1 MPYPERIK
9 DASYTAPS
17 GASISFDFEVVSRDI
32 SHRIGT
38 FEFSGVNGTLH
49 QDKGVS
55 GEVYPLNVFI
65 HGPDYDLEA
74 DRFITLAK
82 ETGPGF
88 LFHPRW
94 GKKRVQ
100 ILSITQ
106 SENLVTEGGQ
116 AVFNVQ
122 FQETLEREFPKTGT
136 APQQKV
142 TALADIAQTETI
154 NNFGNQ
160 VNVEDLADELAH
172 EQEIILSAGKVN
184 TALASITSGAQ
195 DIATQFRGYI
205 DNVINNANEYVQL
218 PFEYAFQIT
227 SAIRVVAEV
236 PGRISSKLQGFKNL
250 FDVLRLRDIYKESKP
265 DSATNQNKNAV
276 LVDELLGTA
285 AVSASSESVNQAF
298 NETSTLSRDSK
309 GKAAITVPEV
319 GTGFQSRDEVLSAV
333 VYLRDNSQAITDMLD
348 TGQVLF
354 EDSLLSDSYIQ
365 SVQSYVP
372 TWEVV
377 STVIKAGLDLSFSL
391 PIKRSIILATSR
403 TILDL
408 VYEFYRNVDD
418 TALDYLILTN
428 ALTGNDIIDV
438 PRGKEII
445 FYE

>member
-17 GASISFDFEVVSRDI
+17 GASISFDFEVVSREV

-55 GEVYPLNVFI
+55 GEIYPLNVFI

-74 DRFITLAK
+74 DRFISLAK
-82 ETGPGF
+82 EIGPGF

-100 ILSITQ
+100 VLSITQ
-106 SENLVTEGGQ
+106 SENLVQTGGQ
-116 AVFNVQ
+116 ASFSVE

-142 TALADIAQTETI
+142 TALADDAQTEAI
-154 NNFGNQ
+154 DNFGDQ
-160 VNVEDLADELAH
+160 TNVEVLADELAQ
-172 EQEIILSAGKVN
+172 EQGIIASGRQVFETLSSVA
-184 TALASITSGAQ
+184 AAAQ
-195 DIATQFRGYI
+195 DTATKFRGHI
-205 DNVINNANEYVQL
+205 DNVINKANEYVQA

-227 SAIRVVAEV
+227 SAIRVVSEI
-236 PGRISSKLQGFKNL
+236 PGRISSQLQGYKNL
-250 FDVLRLRDIYKESKP
+250 LNVLDLRDVTE
-265 DSATNQNKNAV
+265 AFNFNRNA
-276 LVDELLGTA
+276 LLIDELLGTSAISSA
-285 AVSASSESVNQAF
+285 AESVNQAF
-298 NETSTLSRDSK
+298 GETSTLSRDSK
-309 GKAAITVPEV
+309 GRAAITVPAAD
-319 GTGFQSRDEVLSAV
+319 TGFQSRDEVLAAV
-333 VYLRDNSQAITDMLD
+333 VYLRDNAQAVTDMLD
-348 TGQVLF
+348 AGQVVF
-354 EDSLLSDSYIQ
+354 EDSLLSDAYIQ

-377 STVIKAGLDLSFSL
+377 STVIKAGLDLSFAL
-391 PIKRSIILATSR
+391 PIKRSIVLATSR

-408 VYEFYRNVDD
+408 AFEFYGNVDD

-428 ALTGNDIIDV
+428 SLTGNEIIEV
-438 PRGKEII
+438 PRGREVF

>member
-17 GASISFDFEVVSRDI
+17 GASISFDFEVVIREVN
-32 SHRIGT
+32 HRIGT

-55 GEVYPLNVFI
+55 GEIYPLDVFV
-65 HGPDYDLEA
+65 HGPDYDLES
-74 DRFITLAK
+74 DRFVTLAK

-106 SENLVTEGGQ
+106 SENLVEEGGQ
-116 AVFNVQ
+116 ALFVVK

-142 TALADIAQTETI
+142 TALADDAQAEAI
-154 NNFGNQ
+154 NNFGDQ
-160 VNVEDLADELAH
+160 VNVEDLADELVQ
-172 EQEIILSAGKVN
+172 EQEIISSGNKVFDTLSSV
-184 TALASITSGAQ
+184 ASSVQ
-195 DIATQFRGYI
+195 SIATRFRGHI
-205 DNVINNANEYVQL
+205 DNVINKANEYVQL

-227 SAIRVVAEV
+227 SAIRVISEI
-236 PGRISSKLQGFKNL
+236 PGRIDSQLQGFQNL
-250 FDVLRLRDIYKESKP
+250 LNVLDLRDITEAFTQSK
-265 DSATNQNKNAV
+265 NK
-276 LVDELLGTA
+276 LLIDELLATSTV
-285 AVSASSESVNQAF
+285 VSASESVNQAF

-319 GTGFQSRDEVLSAV
+319 GTGFQSREEVLAAV

-348 TGQVLF
+348 AGQIVF

-365 SVQSYVP
+365 SVQSYVS
-372 TWEVV
+372 TWEVAG
-377 STVIKAGLDLSFSL
+377 TVIKAGLDLSFSL
-391 PIKRSIILATSR
+391 PIKRSIVLATSR

-408 VYEFYRNVDD
+408 AYEFYKNVDD
-418 TALDYLILTN
+418 ITLDYLILTN
-428 ALTGNDIIDV
+428 SLAGNDIIEV
-438 PRGKEII
+438 PRGKEIV

>member
-17 GASISFDFEVVSRDI
+17 GASISFDFEVVTREVN
-32 SHRIGT
+32 HRIGT

-55 GEVYPLNVFI
+55 GEIYPLDVFV

-74 DRFITLAK
+74 DRFVTLAK

-106 SENLVTEGGQ
+106 SENLVEEGGQ
-116 AVFNVQ
+116 ALFVVK

-142 TALADIAQTETI
+142 TALADDAQTEAI
-154 NNFGNQ
+154 NNFGDQ
-160 VNVEDLADELAH
+160 VNVEDLADELAQ
-172 EQEIILSAGKVN
+172 EQEIISSGNKVFDTLSSV
-184 TALASITSGAQ
+184 ASSVQ
-195 DIATQFRGYI
+195 SVATRFRGHI
-205 DNVINNANEYVQL
+205 DNVINKANEYVQL

-227 SAIRVVAEV
+227 SAIRVVSEI
-236 PGRISSKLQGFKNL
+236 PGRIDSQLQGFQNL
-250 FDVLRLRDIYKESKP
+250 LNVLDLRDITEAFTQSK
-265 DSATNQNKNAV
+265 NK
-276 LVDELLGTA
+276 LLIDELLATSTV
-285 AVSASSESVNQAF
+285 VSASESVNQAF

-319 GTGFQSRDEVLSAV
+319 GTGFQSREEVLAAV

-348 TGQVLF
+348 AGQVVF

-365 SVQSYVP
+365 SVQSYVS
-372 TWEVV
+372 TWEVAG
-377 STVIKAGLDLSFSL
+377 TVIKAGLDLSFSL
-391 PIKRSIILATSR
+391 PIKRSIILPKSR

-408 VYEFYRNVDD
+408 SYEFYKNIDD
-418 TALDYLILTN
+418 ITLDYLILTN
-428 ALTGNDIIDV
+428 SLTGNDIIEV
-438 PRGKEII
+438 PRGKEIV

>member
-17 GASISFDFEVVSRDI
+17 GASISFDFEVVRRDI
-32 SHRIGT
+32 NHRIGT

-55 GEVYPLNVFI
+55 GEIYPLDVFV

-74 DRFITLAK
+74 DRFVTLAK

-100 ILSITQ
+100 VLSITQ
-106 SENLVTEGGQ
+106 EENLVEEGGQ
-116 AVFNVQ
+116 ALFVVK
-122 FQETLEREFPKTGT
+122 FQETLEREFPKTET

-142 TALADIAQTETI
+142 TALADNAQSEAI
-154 NNFGNQ
+154 DNYVDQ
-160 VNVEDLADELAH
+160 VDAEDLSDELAL
-172 EQEIILSAGKVN
+172 EQEIVLSANKVD
-184 TALASITSGAQ
+184 TALASITSADQG
-195 DIATQFRGYI
+195 IAAEFRGHI
-205 DNVINNANEYVQL
+205 DNVINNANEYVQA
-218 PFEYAFQIT
+218 PFEYATQIT
-227 SAIRVVAEV
+227 SAVRVVAEI
-236 PGRISSKLQGFKNL
+236 PGRIDSQLQGYKNL
-250 FDVLRLRDIYKESKP
+250 LNVLDLRDITE
-265 DSATNQNKNAV
+265 AFNQGKNA
-276 LVDELLGTA
+276 LLIDELLGTSA
-285 AVSASSESVNQAF
+285 LSAVAESVNQAF
-298 NETSTLSRDSK
+298 NETSTLTRDSK

-319 GTGFQSRDEVLSAV
+319 GTGFQSREEVLAAV
-333 VYLRDNSQAITDMLD
+333 VYLRDNSNEIINMLD
-348 TGQVLF
+348 AGQVVF

-377 STVIKAGLDLSFSL
+377 GTVIKAGLDLSFAL

-408 VYEFYRNVDD
+408 SYEFYKNVDD
-418 TALDYLILTN
+418 IVLDYLILTN
-428 ALTGNDIIDV
+428 SLAGNDIIEV
-438 PRGKEII
+438 PRGKEIV

>member
-17 GASISFDFEVVSRDI
+17 GASISFDFEVVRRDI

-55 GEVYPLNVFI
+55 GEIYPLDVFI
-65 HGPDYDLEA
+65 HGPNYDLEA
-74 DRFITLAK
+74 DRFVTLAK

-100 ILSITQ
+100 VLSITQ
-106 SENLVTEGGQ
+106 SENLVEEGGQ
-116 AVFNVQ
+116 ASFSVQ

-142 TALADIAQTETI
+142 TALADDAQAEAI
-154 NNFGNQ
+154 DNFGNQ
-160 VNVEDLADELAH
+160 VNTEDLADELSF
-172 EQEIILSAGKVN
+172 EQEIIVSANVVNDALS
-184 TALASITSGAQ
+184 SITSTDQ
-195 DIATQFRGYI
+195 DTAAKFRGYI
-205 DNVINNANEYVQL
+205 DNVLNNAAAYVQE
-218 PFEYAFQIT
+218 PFEYATQIT
-227 SAIRVVAEV
+227 SAIRVVSEV
-236 PGRISSKLQGFKNL
+236 PGRISSQLQGVKNMLDVLKLRDVTAATTQFKNGL
-250 FDVLRLRDIYKESKP
+250 LI
-265 DSATNQNKNAV
+265 
-276 LVDELLGTA
+276 DEMLGTMGI
-285 AVSASSESVNQAF
+285 VSASEGVNQAF
-298 NETSTLSRDSK
+298 NETSTISRDSK
-309 GKAAITVPEV
+309 GKAAITVPAV
-319 GTGFQSRDEVLSAV
+319 DTGFQSREEVLAAV
-333 VYLRDNSQAITDMLD
+333 VYLRDNSDDLTNQLD
-348 TGQVLF
+348 AGQIVF

-377 STVIKAGLDLSFSL
+377 GTVIKAGLDLSFSL

-408 VYEFYRNVDD
+408 AHEFYKNVDD
-418 TALDYLILTN
+418 ITLDYLILTN
-428 ALTGNDIIDV
+428 CLTGNDIIEV
-438 PRGKEII
+438 PRGKEIF

>member
-17 GASISFDFEVVSRDI
+17 GDSISFDFEVVRRDI
-32 SHRIGT
+32 NHRIGT

-55 GEVYPLNVFI
+55 GEIYPLDVFV

-74 DRFITLAK
+74 DRFVTLAK

-106 SENLVTEGGQ
+106 EENLVEEGGQ
-116 AVFNVQ
+116 ALFVVK
-122 FQETLEREFPKTGT
+122 FQETLEREFPKTET

-142 TALADIAQTETI
+142 TALADNAQSEAI
-154 NNFGNQ
+154 DNYVDQ
-160 VNVEDLADELAH
+160 VDAEDLSDELAL
-172 EQEIILSAGKVN
+172 EQEIVLSADKVD
-184 TALASITSGAQ
+184 TALASITSTDQG
-195 DIATQFRGYI
+195 IAAEFRGHI
-205 DNVINNANEYVQL
+205 DNVINNANEYVQA
-218 PFEYAFQIT
+218 PFEYATQIT
-227 SAIRVVAEV
+227 SAVRVVAEI
-236 PGRISSKLQGFKNL
+236 PGRIDSQLQGYKNL
-250 FDVLRLRDIYKESKP
+250 LNVLDLRDITE
-265 DSATNQNKNAV
+265 AFNQGKNA
-276 LVDELLGTA
+276 LLIDELLGTSA
-285 AVSASSESVNQAF
+285 ISAVAESVNQAF
-298 NETSTLSRDSK
+298 NETSTLTRDSK

-319 GTGFQSRDEVLSAV
+319 GTGFQSREEVLAAV
-333 VYLRDNSQAITDMLD
+333 IYLRDNSNEIINMLD
-348 TGQVLF
+348 AGQVVF

-372 TWEVV
+372 TWEVI
-377 STVIKAGLDLSFSL
+377 STVIKAGLDLSFAL

-408 VYEFYRNVDD
+408 SYEFYKNVDD
-418 TALDYLILTN
+418 ITLDYLILTN
-428 ALTGNDIIDV
+428 SLAGNDIIEV
-438 PRGKEII
+438 PRGKEIV

>member
-32 SHRIGT
+32 SHRVGT

-55 GEVYPLNVFI
+55 GEIYPLNVFI

-74 DRFITLAK
+74 DRFVTLAK

-106 SENLVTEGGQ
+106 SENLVQAGGQ
-116 AVFNVQ
+116 ASFNVQ

-142 TALADIAQTETI
+142 TALADSAQTEAI

-160 VNVEDLADELAH
+160 VNTEDLADELSF
-172 EQEIILSAGKVN
+172 EQEIILSANKVDD
-184 TALASITSGAQ
+184 ALASVTSGSQ
-195 DIATQFRGYI
+195 EIATEFRGFI
-205 DNVINNANEYVQL
+205 DNILNNATELVQE
-218 PFEYAFQIT
+218 PFEYATQIT

-236 PGRISSKLQGFKNL
+236 PGRIGSQLQGYKNM
-250 FDVLRLRDIYKESKP
+250 FDVLRLRDVTDAI
-265 DSATNQNKNAV
+265 NQTRNAL
-276 LVDELLGTA
+276 LVDELLGTLGIS
-285 AVSASSESVNQAF
+285 SASEATNQAF

-309 GKAAITVPEV
+309 GRAAITVPET
-319 GTGFQSRDEVLSAV
+319 GTGFQSRDEVLAAV
-333 VYLRDNSQAITDMLD
+333 VFLRDNSQAITDMLD
-348 TGQVLF
+348 AGQVLF

-377 STVIKAGLDLSFSL
+377 STVIKAGLDLSFAL
-391 PIKRSIILATSR
+391 PIKRSIMLATSR
-403 TILDL
+403 TILGL
-408 VYEFYRNVDD
+408 AFEFYGNVDD
-418 TALDYLILTN
+418 IVLDYLILTN
-428 ALTGNDIIDV
+428 ALTGNDIIGV
-438 PRGKEII
+438 PRGKEIF